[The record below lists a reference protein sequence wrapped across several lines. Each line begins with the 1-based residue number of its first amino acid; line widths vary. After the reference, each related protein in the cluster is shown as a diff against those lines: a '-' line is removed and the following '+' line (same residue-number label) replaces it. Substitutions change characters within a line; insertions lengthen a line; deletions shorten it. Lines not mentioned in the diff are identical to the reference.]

1 MNIEYKVKD
10 VNDYFKIIEIEN
22 KFLDYLID
30 INIVKFNRGIS
41 QGFIKIKLDEIII
54 NGSVTDNDK
63 LFLISNNYFNN
74 FKKIIDN
81 IRDTDKKTIIENKI
95 LDILDDYISEG
106 EKPIIEVGKYVLEV
120 LSIEYRF
127 RYNYKENKLFV
138 WCDYYNDVEDL
149 QSLLNDIKDIEEKLN
164 KLNEKEEIDYLY
176 WK

>member
-10 VNDYFKIIEIEN
+10 VNDYFKVIEIEN

-30 INIVKFNRGIS
+30 INIIKFNRGIS
-41 QGFIKIKLDEIII
+41 QGFMKINLDKIII
-54 NGSVTDNDK
+54 NGSVTDDDK
-63 LFLISNNYFNN
+63 LFLISNDDFNK

-81 IRDTDKKTIIENKI
+81 ISNTSKKTIIENKI

-106 EKPIIEVGKYVLEV
+106 EKPIIEVGKYILEV
-120 LSIEYRF
+120 LSVEYKF

-138 WCDYYNDVEDL
+138 WNDYYNDVEDL
-149 QSLLNDIKDIEEKLN
+149 QNFLNDIKEIEEKLN

-176 WK
+176 WN